1 MPSFLRYNVMSLLS
15 AINLR
20 KGYMNQPYLGFQ
32 RFDARCACVLFT
44 ARRCCTVGEA
54 LYSLG
59 LSKAAVGRLA
69 AQAKLCT
76 APDGLL
82 LSPTSKLDCCAQLA
96 VALDRPSCTFAD
108 SRTVNSLNSPVLFE
122 DPFLLALA
130 KPAPLLVHGDGT
142 GTYTLTDIAAS
153 HLRDSDFPTLPQAL
167 QRLDVGTT
175 GVVLFSKLP
184 EFQSAFDALVSGKSI
199 VKRYLAVVEGAFP
212 QRSLVVDLPIGRDRH
227 DARRMRV
234 APRTGQ
240 SSVTRFER
248 IAVTPDDQATLMV
261 ATLGTGRRHQIRVHL
276 AAQGHPVIND
286 RLYGAVRRM
295 DDDVLM
301 LHAFQEG
308 FVHPITGE
316 NVCVNA
322 GWPER
327 FSAWFDPVHI
337 DG

>member
-15 AINLR
+15 IINLR
-20 KGYMNQPYLGFQ
+20 KGYMNQPYLAFQ
-32 RFDARCACVLFT
+32 CFDARCACVLFT
-44 ARRCCTVGEA
+44 ARRCCAVGEA

-59 LSKAAVGRLA
+59 LSKAAVGLLA
-69 AQAKLCT
+69 AQAKLRT
-76 APDGLL
+76 SPDGPL
-82 LSPTSKLDCCAQLA
+82 LSPTGKLDCCAQLA
-96 VALDRPSCTFAD
+96 VVLDRPSYAFAD
-108 SRTVNSLNSPVLFE
+108 SCAVAPVDSPVLFE

-142 GTYTLTDIAAS
+142 GALTLTDMAVA
-153 HLRDSDFPTLPQAL
+153 HLRDSGFPTLPQAL

-199 VKRYLAVVEGAFP
+199 VKRYLAVVEGTFP
-212 QRSLVVDLPIGRDRH
+212 QRDLVVDLPIGRDRH

-240 SSVTRFER
+240 PSVTRFER
-248 IAVTPDDQATLMV
+248 VAVTPDGRATLMA
-261 ATLGTGRRHQIRVHL
+261 ATLETGRRHQIRVHL
-276 AAQGHPVIND
+276 AARGHPVMND
-286 RLYGAVRRM
+286 RLYGTAQRA
-295 DDDVLM
+295 DDVLM
-301 LHAFQEG
+301 LHAFQES

-322 GWPER
+322 GWPKR
-327 FSAWFDPVHI
+327 FSAWFDPVYI